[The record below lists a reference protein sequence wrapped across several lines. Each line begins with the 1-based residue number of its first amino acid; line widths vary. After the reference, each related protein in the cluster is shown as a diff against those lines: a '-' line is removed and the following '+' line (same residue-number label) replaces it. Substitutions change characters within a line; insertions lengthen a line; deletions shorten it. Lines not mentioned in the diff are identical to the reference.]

1 MKRIIIDCDPGID
14 DAIAILLAVKRPD
27 VHIEAITAVSGNMT
41 AAVSCENA
49 LKVLEYMGISDI
61 PVAKG
66 MNKPLVRPFPKDPYS
81 HGEDGLGNH
90 FFPKPLLRASNQFAP
105 DLILD
110 LVDKYPGEISIAALG
125 PLTNIALALM
135 KRPESAGNIKEIVL
149 TGGAFGFNEYA
160 YRNATGDNPVSEWN
174 IYVDPEAADIVF
186 GSGVKVTA
194 VGLDVAYNPGINLID
209 EDYAMLRS
217 FSTKEAEFVLDIA
230 EFCRERSFDS
240 GSGIIDAVT
249 MAGLI
254 EPDLFTVQQISVGVE
269 RTSRLSL
276 GQTVWDRRD
285 HFRWDN
291 LHKIGAVSDI
301 DGRGAILTIVQA
313 MR

>member
-1 MKRIIIDCDPGID
+1 MC
-14 DAIAILLAVKRPD
+14 
-27 VHIEAITAVSGNMT
+27 
-41 AAVSCENA
+41 A
-49 LKVLEYMGISDI
+49 LS
-61 PVAKG
+61 
-66 MNKPLVRPFPKDPYS
+66 RRTPYS